1 MARRTQERHQ
11 GAEAAPQGPAEK
23 ERPFRLGLIVFAIA
37 IVIAGGLV
45 VYMFGSRTQP
55 TPPPTSSQASNPP
68 TAAPTQAAPSIGP
81 GVPATTYNDFAALP
95 PPQQQTVMQQAIDH
109 YDAVLGQAYRTLDP
123 SLLPTVATGAQL
135 QVVQQS
141 LQKAIQNHQ
150 PESDESAVTILHIV
164 LSPRPYSF
172 VSIDIQA
179 TETAQYLDPKTL
191 APVGSTNTSTGRS
204 SFSFVIQDGVWKV
217 SEHIQEPTS

>member
-23 ERPFRLGLIVFAIA
+23 ERPFRLGLIAFAVA
-37 IVIAGGLV
+37 IVIAGGLI
-45 VYMFGSRTQP
+45 VYVLGSRTQP
-55 TPPPTSSQASNPP
+55 TPPLPSSQASSSP
-68 TAAPTQAAPSIGP
+68 TAAAPTQILPSVGP
-81 GVPATTYNDFAALP
+81 APATTYDDFAALP

-109 YDAVLGQAYRTLDP
+109 YDAVLGQAYRNLDP
-123 SLLPTVATGAQL
+123 SLLSTVATGAQL

-150 PESDESAVTILHIV
+150 PETGDTAATILHIL

-172 VSIDIQA
+172 VSIEVQA
-179 TETAQYLDPKTL
+179 TETDQYLDPKTL
-191 APVGSTNTSTGRS
+191 LPVGTPRTSTARS
-204 SFSFVIQDGVWKV
+204 TFSFVIQDGVWKV
-217 SEHIQEPTS
+217 SEHIQEPAS

>member
-11 GAEAAPQGPAEK
+11 GVEAGPHGPAEK
-23 ERPFRLGLIVFAIA
+23 ERPFRLGLIAFAVA
-37 IVIAGGLV
+37 IVIAGGLI
-45 VYMFGSRTQP
+45 VYVLGSRTQP
-55 TPPPTSSQASNPP
+55 TPPLPSSQASSPP
-68 TAAPTQAAPSIGP
+68 TAAPTQILPSVTP
-81 GVPATTYNDFAALP
+81 APATTYDDFAALP
-95 PPQQQTVMQQAIDH
+95 PPQQQTVMLQAIDH
-109 YDAVLGQAYRTLDP
+109 YNAVLGQAYRNLDP

-191 APVGSTNTSTGRS
+191 APVGSPNTSTGRS